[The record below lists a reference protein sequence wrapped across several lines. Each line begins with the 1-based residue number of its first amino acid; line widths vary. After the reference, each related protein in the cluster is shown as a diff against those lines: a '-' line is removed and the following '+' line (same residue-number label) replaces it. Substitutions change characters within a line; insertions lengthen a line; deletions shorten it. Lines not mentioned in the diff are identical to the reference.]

1 MRQSLLLIAVY
12 FGLVVCAVAAA
23 PNRKAPTPAPAAAA
37 RFSKASG
44 QVLQLDL
51 ATAENIALRQSPA
64 VLGAQFKALAA
75 QQVVRQVR
83 SAFFPQITLDSDNV
97 ANGNDIARFLG
108 GSPYNDNTTYL
119 AASGGL
125 NSSSVYSRQANGILI
140 SQLITDFG
148 RTWNLTAA
156 SKSQALSEVQR
167 SVLARAKAMLWVDN
181 AYFQA
186 QQAQALLRVAD
197 ETVQARQLVA
207 DQVGALAKNK
217 LRSELDVSFAL
228 VTLDEAKLLRLQ
240 AQNQVDSSF
249 AEFSNALGYPGPH
262 RFVLSPI
269 PQFAL
274 PQENLAHYIGQAL
287 SSRPEAL
294 ALRHEYESWVQT
306 AAADRA
312 AHYPKVM
319 FLGAAGRATAGDSPV
334 YGDYSAAGIDVEVP
348 IFTGFR
354 LSARDQETS
363 LRAQAAK
370 QALTELEDL
379 IAKDVDVALL
389 NTNNAAD
396 KIKVTQSLLGN
407 AQEAYDLAQAKY
419 QIGLTSIVE
428 LSQAQLFLL
437 QAQINH
443 TTATYGYQ
451 IDRLVLD
458 FQIGA
463 PRFLQ
468 SPSPVPA
475 VRGVF
480 QSPSV
485 ER

>member
-1 MRQSLLLIAVY
+1 
-12 FGLVVCAVAAA
+12 
-23 PNRKAPTPAPAAAA
+23 
-37 RFSKASG
+37 
-44 QVLQLDL
+44 
-51 ATAENIALRQSPA
+51 
-64 VLGAQFKALAA
+64 
-75 QQVVRQVR
+75 
-83 SAFFPQITLDSDNV
+83 
-97 ANGNDIARFLG
+97 
-108 GSPYNDNTTYL
+108 
-119 AASGGL
+119 L
-125 NSSSVYSRQANGILI
+125 NSSTIDSRQANGILV

-156 SKSQALSEVQR
+156 SKSQALSETQR

-181 AYFQA
+181 SYFQA

-249 AEFSNALGYPGPH
+249 AELSNALGFHEPH
-262 RFVLSPI
+262 RFVLAPI

-287 SSRPEAL
+287 ANRPEAA
-294 ALRHEYESWVQT
+294 ALRHEHQAALQT

-319 FLGAAGRATAGDSPV
+319 FLGTAGRTTAGDAGIV
-334 YGDYSAAGIDVEVP
+334 NDYSAAGIDVEVP

-354 LSARDQETS
+354 LSARYQESS

-396 KIKVTQSLLGN
+396 KIKVTESLLGN
-407 AQEAYDLAQAKY
+407 ARQAYDLAQAKY

-443 TTATYGYQ
+443 TNATYGYQ

-468 SPSPVPA
+468 TPAPAPVGRGIFHSPS
-475 VRGVF
+475 
-480 QSPSV
+480 Q